1 MALSERSLRD
11 LRKIAD
17 LDAKT
22 EAAQAA
28 KEVAD
33 RRATALQDALAER
46 AGRIA
51 ALERACRLPAGED
64 DDGAAAALEA
74 AAEVAE
80 RDAVAA
86 ELAAAADA
94 RRAAEDRAAAAT
106 SRSESAESR
115 VASAQLEA
123 RLASLQRDA
132 MAAAQSEGSAAAAA
146 ATAAADAA
154 AEAAADA
161 RALELAETTKASLER
176 QIAELRDRRI
186 ELARDRRFQL
196 CRANAADAAAQ
207 TARRR
212 AARVVEDA
220 NRCAA
225 EVRRCVAR
233 DAERAALLER
243 VAELEAEVALRRR
256 PRTPSPEPSPEIP
269 VPTPPPSKPEAP
281 ASEPW
286 TSDAV
291 LDAAWTAEFKRAER
305 VALREKQKARAAGL
319 RDWARLAVKRDEQ
332 RRWSD
337 VLRESTESI
346 EPAGVLTYSLKEVF
360 ELPAD

>member
-11 LRKIAD
+11 LRKLAD

-22 EAAQAA
+22 EASNAA

-94 RRAAEDRAAAAT
+94 RA
-106 SRSESAESR
+106 
-115 VASAQLEA
+115 
-123 RLASLQRDA
+123 LA
-132 MAAAQSEGSAAAAA
+132 
-146 ATAAADAA
+146 
-154 AEAAADA
+154 
-161 RALELAETTKASLER
+161 LAVSTKASLER
-176 QIAELRDRRI
+176 QIVELRDRLI
-186 ELARDRRFQL
+186 ELARDRRFQI

-212 AARVVEDA
+212 ASRVVEDA

-225 EVRRCVAR
+225 EVRRCVQR

-269 VPTPPPSKPEAP
+269 VPTPPPEKPT
-281 ASEPW
+281 SEPW

-305 VALREKQKARAAGL
+305 VAAREKEKARAAGL
-319 RDWARLAVKRDEQ
+319 RDWARLAVRRDEQ
-332 RRWSD
+332 RSWGK
-337 VLRESTESI
+337 VLADSTERVP
-346 EPAGVLTYSLKEVF
+346 PAGLMTYSLREVF
-360 ELPAD
+360 GLSEDEASGAE

>member
-1 MALSERSLRD
+1 MDAERSLV
-11 LRKIAD
+11 LGICK
-17 LDAKT
+17 LY
-22 EAAQAA
+22 
-28 KEVAD
+28 
-33 RRATALQDALAER
+33 AL
-46 AGRIA
+46 
-51 ALERACRLPAGED
+51 
-64 DDGAAAALEA
+64 
-74 AAEVAE
+74 
-80 RDAVAA
+80 
-86 ELAAAADA
+86 
-94 RRAAEDRAAAAT
+94 
-106 SRSESAESR
+106 S
-115 VASAQLEA
+115 
-123 RLASLQRDA
+123 
-132 MAAAQSEGSAAAAA
+132 
-146 ATAAADAA
+146 
-154 AEAAADA
+154 AADA
-161 RALELAETTKASLER
+161 RALELAETTKASLEQ
-176 QIAELRDRRI
+176 QIADLRDRLI

-212 AARVVEDA
+212 ASRVVDDA
-220 NRCAA
+220 NLCAA

-269 VPTPPPSKPEAP
+269 VPTPPPSKPDAP

-291 LDAAWTAEFKRAER
+291 LDAAWTSEFKRAER
-305 VALREKQKARAAGL
+305 VAAREKEKARAAGL

-337 VLRESTESI
+337 VLRESTERI

>member
-1 MALSERSLRD
+1 MDAERSLV
-11 LRKIAD
+11 LGICK
-17 LDAKT
+17 LY
-22 EAAQAA
+22 
-28 KEVAD
+28 
-33 RRATALQDALAER
+33 AL
-46 AGRIA
+46 
-51 ALERACRLPAGED
+51 
-64 DDGAAAALEA
+64 
-74 AAEVAE
+74 
-80 RDAVAA
+80 
-86 ELAAAADA
+86 
-94 RRAAEDRAAAAT
+94 
-106 SRSESAESR
+106 S
-115 VASAQLEA
+115 
-123 RLASLQRDA
+123 
-132 MAAAQSEGSAAAAA
+132 
-146 ATAAADAA
+146 
-154 AEAAADA
+154 AADA

-176 QIAELRDRRI
+176 QIAELRDRLI

-212 AARVVEDA
+212 ASRVVEDA

-269 VPTPPPSKPEAP
+269 VPTPAPEKPTSEA
-281 ASEPW
+281 W

-305 VALREKQKARAAGL
+305 VALREKEKERARHL
-319 RDWARLAVKRDEQ
+319 REWAQLAVRRDEQ
-332 RRWSD
+332 RSWGK
-337 VLRESTESI
+337 VLADSTERI